1 VTEGPSTADRPQL
14 AVAGPATW
22 KVPIVSHHPFLAEL
36 GWDSTFASAF
46 DSYAA
51 DHVPARVSRVDRG
64 GADLLGTE
72 GPLRASLGRD
82 VLAALA
88 ADRAAAPTV
97 GDWTAVR
104 HWPDERTTIE
114 AVLPRRTSVVRD
126 SADMTSNAQALAANV
141 DLVVVVEHLDP
152 EPDIG
157 RIERLLVLAWGSG
170 AQPLVVLT
178 KADLVPDP
186 DGMRT
191 EVVAAA
197 PGVDVVAIDAK
208 AGAGVDEVRAYLTP
222 GRTLVL
228 LGPSGAGKSTLT
240 NALLGAT
247 VMATRD
253 TRRADGKGRHTT
265 THRQLIVLPS
275 GGVVLDTPGLRSVG
289 LVADEEAIAT
299 AFPDV
304 EELAAY
310 CRFRDCAHETEP
322 GCAVLAAVVEGELD
336 ERRLTSWR
344 KLGREAAFQARRV
357 DARLRAAE
365 VAVWKRR
372 HMQMRRHNKINP
384 GKNSPWLR

>member
-1 VTEGPSTADRPQL
+1 
-14 AVAGPATW
+14 
-22 KVPIVSHHPFLAEL
+22 VSHHPFLAEL